1 MTFHIEL
8 VQEAISNLKN
18 CVRAINQPANMDGL
32 IAAHFCT
39 HYLPEETDGWIVF
52 ESPSKWIAETDIS
65 PDQAPYMSILGCL
78 IANEVATRN
87 TVDNGTVQK
96 FEDSLDRLKQRKEI
110 FQNPTS
116 WIFQPATVLGVSI
129 GIRAIKSEPLKQWL
143 LALVLEGVKFHR
155 STLFQ
160 KLIYVYSASLLDGQI
175 AFDLPKDLKDYSL
188 LELGLAIWLA
198 NRDILLVEKP
208 NWLEEANS
216 KVLELLLIESI
227 FGTEDDFRYVVLL
240 DVVLGYITT
249 RSHLPSD
256 ELLIKVLKGFEP
268 SMERWQYDWPIKN
281 EYHIQAILWLMLRP
295 YFDDIRYEENLP
307 KLGRS
312 GHRYDLGIPSLGK
325 LVEVK
330 YIRKQDD
337 FQKIINEVGT
347 DAAQIT
353 TQNQFREFVVF
364 VYDSTSAVENHHW
377 VRQNLLGF
385 APVKGAIIVSAPS
398 MTKNQKGPGS

>member
-1 MTFHIEL
+1 MTSHIEL

-18 CVRAINQPANMDGL
+18 CTRTVNQPVNMDGL
-32 IAAHFCT
+32 IAAHFCI
-39 HYLPEETDGWIVF
+39 HYCPEDTDGWIVY
-52 ESPSKWIAETDIS
+52 ESPSKWITETEIS
-65 PDQAPYMSILGCL
+65 SDQAPYMSILGCL
-78 IANEVATRN
+78 IANEVATN
-87 TVDNGTVQK
+87 KTIDSETIQI

-116 WIFQPATVLGVSI
+116 WIFHPSTVLGVAI
-129 GIRAIKSEPLKQWL
+129 GIRAINSDPLKQWL
-143 LALVLEGVKFHR
+143 KAMVIDGIKYHR

-160 KLIYVYSASLLDGQI
+160 KMIYAYCASLLGE
-175 AFDLPKDLKDYSL
+175 AAVLNLPEDWTNYSL
-188 LELGLAIWLA
+188 HELGFA
-198 NRDILLVEKP
+198 ILLVNRGILLPKKP

-216 KVLELLLIESI
+216 KAVELLLTESI
-227 FGTEDDFRYVVLL
+227 SGKENDFRYCVLL
-240 DVVLGYITT
+240 DVVLSYIIT

-256 ELLIKVLKGFEP
+256 EILIKVLKGFEP

-337 FQKIINEVGT
+337 FQKIVNEVGT
-347 DAAQIT
+347 DSAQIT

-364 VYDSTSAVENHHW
+364 VYDSTCAVENHHW
-377 VRQNLLGF
+377 LKQNLLGF

-398 MTKNQKGPGS
+398 MAQNQKIPGS